1 MKKEICMGNFTTSD
15 TKFSDLNGSMT
26 TTGNNINSYTSNNL
40 GSARVSNRPAPP
52 PVSCVLTFSNG
63 TQYTLCGRPSGSGFV
78 GKAQQGNQA
87 CPSGSGL
94 QGGADDD
101 WTATAKNPEESLV
114 RVAVK
119 KTAPAKKAVKKA
131 APAKKAVK
139 KAAPAKKAVK
149 KAAPAKKAVKKAAP
163 SQEGRQEG
171 CSSQEGRQE
180 GCSS

>member
-1 MKKEICMGNFTTSD
+1 MGNFTTSD
-15 TKFSDLNGSMT
+15 TKFPDLNGSMT

-40 GSARVSNRPAPP
+40 GAATVSNRPAPP

-78 GKAQQGNQA
+78 GKAQQGNQS

-94 QGGADDD
+94 PGGADDD

-114 RVAVK
+114 RVSKPGKKAVK
-119 KTAPAKKAVKKA
+119 KAAPAKKAVKKA

-163 SQEGRQEG
+163 AKKAVKKAARK
-171 CSSQEGRQE
+171 R
-180 GCSS
+180 